1 MTINNEPFGGRPA
14 TDDPAFR
21 AQIEGLKQVT
31 AALNA
36 GATFQ
41 RELPGRIK
49 RDEAGQAPTWLVEIR
64 LEDWIFCSPGIFRTV
79 AYEEVIAW
87 DEIEARHAAFEQ
99 FEKRCKYEPIMKRK
113 MLDRQLSTLD
123 CCAADAVALDGLK
136 G

>member
-1 MTINNEPFGGRPA
+1 MTINNEPLGGLPA

-31 AALNA
+31 TALNA

-41 RELPGRIK
+41 REVPGRIK
-49 RDEAGQAPTWLVEIR
+49 TNESGQAPTWLVEIR
-64 LEDWIFCSPGIFRTV
+64 LKDWIRCSPRLSRTV

-87 DEIEARHAAFEQ
+87 DEIEARHAAFDQ
-99 FEKRCKYEPIMKRK
+99 FERRCKYEPVMKRK

-123 CCAADAVALDGLK
+123 CCAPDAVALDGMK